1 MFLSRLVKNA
11 RRSHFYLICYIYYII
26 WHIIETCFYIL
37 LATSNKIV
45 FFYTNRII
53 ESFFCF
59 SSCYLS
65 VFFALRKYPAVS
77 HENLDIRKNF
87 MSCLPCSC
95 LMSSILFCYW
105 ETYFPLFSLFPI
117 KNTLKAHVLETTKSH
132 LGFICS
138 RRFFLK

>member
-45 FFYTNRII
+45 FFYTIRII
-53 ESFFCF
+53 ESFFSF

-87 MSCLPCSC
+87 MSRLEFLKLCPCLDGPCIKIAMF
-95 LMSSILFCYW
+95 LPHVFHIVLLLGN
-105 ETYFPLFSLFPI
+105 LFSSLFSVPY
-117 KNTLKAHVLETTKSH
+117 
-132 LGFICS
+132 
-138 RRFFLK
+138 

>member
-45 FFYTNRII
+45 FFYTIRII
-53 ESFFCF
+53 ESFFSF

-87 MSCLPCSC
+87 MSRLEFLKLLPHVFHIV
-95 LMSSILFCYW
+95 LLLGN
-105 ETYFPLFSLFPI
+105 LFSSLFSVPY
-117 KNTLKAHVLETTKSH
+117 
-132 LGFICS
+132 
-138 RRFFLK
+138 